1 MASRQS
7 ERERGL
13 ECGEG
18 VETSHVSST
27 SAALTRCEMRSY
39 TAQAFRRASS
49 EMRFK
54 TKPWAIACLTLI
66 SIAGVGVAVAQE
78 RQAETP
84 APTSISGGADVN
96 LSPKDMLERVR
107 AIIPQMEGQR
117 GSVNVQLSDAKK
129 KKDVVKALCLD
140 DKSKQMKLATD
151 TAKDRVVGL
160 SSAVSQNDPDR
171 SKHEFTV
178 IQVLRERVQTLV
190 AEAQQCI
197 GEETGFIGNTEV
209 AVTIDP
215 AVPDADPSD
224 FPEDPIVSEPPV
236 LASPTM

>member
-1 MASRQS
+1 
-7 ERERGL
+7 
-13 ECGEG
+13 
-18 VETSHVSST
+18 
-27 SAALTRCEMRSY
+27 MR
-39 TAQAFRRASS
+39 RI
-49 EMRFK
+49 
-54 TKPWAIACLTLI
+54 TKPWSIACLVLF
-66 SIAGVGVAVAQE
+66 SVVGGVAIAQE
-78 RQAETP
+78 RTTDASP
-84 APTSISGGADVN
+84 APSNVSGGEEVN
-96 LSPKDMLERVR
+96 LTPTQMLDKVR
-107 AIIPQMEGQR
+107 AIVPQIEAVR
-117 GSVNVQLSDAKK
+117 GSVNSQLAEAKAR
-129 KKDVVKALCLD
+129 KDVVKALCLD

-151 TAKDRVVGL
+151 TAKDRVVAL

-215 AVPDADPSD
+215 AIPDADPSD